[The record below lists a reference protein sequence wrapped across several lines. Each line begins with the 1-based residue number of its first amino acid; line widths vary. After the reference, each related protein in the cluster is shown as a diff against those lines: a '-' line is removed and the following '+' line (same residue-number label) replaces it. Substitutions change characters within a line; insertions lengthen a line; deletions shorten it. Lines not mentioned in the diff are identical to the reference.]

1 MKKLIVVLFI
11 LAVISPVFAQQ
22 NDEKKESFY
31 YINVP
36 VEKIF
41 PSSEGYIVMYRSSNT
56 IISTIGIPNDW
67 FYDSAGAAQM
77 VKLPLASDWPTM
89 TVFYRE
95 GKFSHVRLYTHPVKG
110 HSTWGNIPQGTN
122 VSRFFSSDKD
132 SFKLEF

>member
-11 LAVISPVFAQQ
+11 LAVVSPVFAQQ
-22 NDEKKESFY
+22 DEKKESFY

-41 PSSEGYIVMYRSSNT
+41 PSSEGYIVMYRT
-56 IISTIGIPNDW
+56 GTTLISTVGIPNDW
-67 FYDSAGAAQM
+67 FYDAGGAAQM

-89 TVFYRE
+89 TVFYKE

-110 HSTWGNIPQGTN
+110 HSTWGFVPQGTD
-122 VSRFFSSDKD
+122 VSSYFTDKD
-132 SFKLEF
+132 SFKLQF